1 MPMPTAAPPTRPS
14 VLDNIPHTPILFL
27 VAIVSTVAVIVADF
41 WISLTNR
48 TINQANW
55 DKLHDF
61 LPFLFLW
68 AGGTYVG
75 KRATSWKPGVDTPLV
90 ETTTETTA
98 AAPPAPAL
106 AALTTRSETGK
117 PSASGQPPDMIA
129 TPIERGEPTAASLV
143 RPGRAG

>member
-61 LPFLFLW
+61 LP
-68 AGGTYVG
+68 
-75 KRATSWKPGVDTPLV
+75 SWKPGVDTPLV